1 MALKEILVRDD
12 DGNLTNQIKDE
23 FLDDHLG
30 VSEDFLVELLY
41 QGRCGR
47 GGGSANRRANPAFR
61 ILYPHKS
68 DHDNWV
74 QSKALSGLARIAVEY
89 EHLVEKAAMLKKN
102 FGVAAM
108 FELLFDKAKCVLE
121 AWSPDGLDLASVDW
135 NDSTSIAIDRKREW
149 LALVLPRLGLCCGR
163 EPLFQDLSGSRS
175 PSVRAEEAS
184 RVNDAIA
191 SEILADRSRIMEDL
205 RFREEKVRLKC
216 YPVCLIRLQH
226 QHTHLSMSIEQEE
239 RMDRNRR
246 MFHAALRDPKV
257 REVARFLDQHR
268 VKAGR
273 TRTYDQFAT
282 ELSTKFEELVSRGLS
297 QFRFDDIRQFL
308 ILTKEQYNDSKSPKH
323 FGKLIRYFVV
333 LVAGQCC
340 DCMRPVRGIFS
351 EASGFFEINHVI
363 RGLADYVKPSDDAA
377 ANGCVMLMDHILDHY
392 NGEVDC
398 KNCHK
403 KDEHAHEQR
412 GQNHPQAGVCLLCSD
427 LREPLG
433 SARTPILSPTVSS
446 GYDHDVSDFDDT

>member
-1 MALKEILVRDD
+1 MYLFLQELASALATLSLYDKGNQDILKNAVEI
-12 DGNLTNQIKDE
+12 
-23 FLDDHLG
+23 FLAQ
-30 VSEDFLVELLY
+30 V
-41 QGRCGR
+41 
-47 GGGSANRRANPAFR
+47 NPAAFIPTCHSVAGAGQYYFCSGCQR
-61 ILYPHKS
+61 LDVKAVRARTSGDVEVTLCSLCYDS
-68 DHDNWV
+68 DNKCPARESNEVDYVGVPTDAEKREGSSFV
-74 QSKALSGLARIAVEY
+74 QSPYTMPIIQALIN
-89 EHLVEKAAMLKKN
+89 LK
-102 FGVAAM
+102 
-108 FELLFDKAKCVLE
+108 
-121 AWSPDGLDLASVDW
+121 
-135 NDSTSIAIDRKREW
+135 
-149 LALVLPRLGLCCGR
+149 
-163 EPLFQDLSGSRS
+163 
-175 PSVRAEEAS
+175 
-184 RVNDAIA
+184 
-191 SEILADRSRIMEDL
+191 
-205 RFREEKVRLKC
+205 
-216 YPVCLIRLQH
+216 
-226 QHTHLSMSIEQEE
+226 IEG
-239 RMDRNRR
+239 
-246 MFHAALRDPKV
+246 
-257 REVARFLDQHR
+257 
-268 VKAGR
+268 GR

-308 ILTKEQYNDSKSPKH
+308 ILTKEQYNKSNCPKH